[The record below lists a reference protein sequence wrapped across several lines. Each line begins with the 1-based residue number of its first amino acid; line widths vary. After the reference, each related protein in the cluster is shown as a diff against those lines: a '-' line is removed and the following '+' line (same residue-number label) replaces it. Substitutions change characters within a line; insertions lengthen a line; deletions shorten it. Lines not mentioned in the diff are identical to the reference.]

1 MGGAL
6 VLLGGLMVGRALPG
20 GLGARQSDAAAEV
33 QDLVNRLGAL
43 SGAAGVYLVPRLP
56 VPAPMGSGSSSALP
70 GGLAMAARGGPAARC
85 HSLVRGWA
93 PSVGLRPR
101 VFGGCGLVAEGFV
114 GLWWCTVL
122 WVAPWGWVSVGP
134 FGWRWSWSG
143 CCEGL
148 GSGLFC
154 GVRWVVWF
162 AEWVGSVLGC
172 LGFRV

>member
-70 GGLAMAARGGPAARC
+70 GGL
-85 HSLVRGWA
+85 V
-93 PSVGLRPR
+93 
-101 VFGGCGLVAEGFV
+101 LVAGVGTAAHSDLESSFFCGGRLLLVGWVCALRIGVAGGLIGVVLLRRALWGSVACGFV
-114 GLWWCTVL
+114 GGFV
-122 WVAPWGWVSVGP
+122 GWVSSSVGP
-134 FGWRWSWSG
+134 CG
-143 CCEGL
+143 CG
-148 GSGLFC
+148 
-154 GVRWVVWF
+154 
-162 AEWVGSVLGC
+162 
-172 LGFRV
+172 